1 MTMYH
6 LQSSALNKV
15 MLVVRVLRG
24 VLLNVCVNIDLLV
37 LTLYIIGIIAPDM
50 CHKISIGS
58 IVSDP
63 LIYQVAQWPLSPVC
77 VTVAPLGL

>member
-1 MTMYH
+1 MRMCH

-24 VLLNVCVNIDLLV
+24 VLLSICVIIDLLV

-50 CHKISIGS
+50 CHKFNIGS
-58 IVSDP
+58 IVSRP
-63 LIYQVAQWPLSPVC
+63 PIYQVAQCLSDLSVSQ
-77 VTVAPLGL
+77 

>member
-1 MTMYH
+1 MRMCH

-24 VLLNVCVNIDLLV
+24 VLFSICVIIDLLV

-50 CHKISIGS
+50 CHKINIGS
-58 IVSDP
+58 IVSAGP
-63 LIYQVAQWPLSPVC
+63 AIYQVAQCLSDLC
-77 VTVAPLGL
+77 VSQ